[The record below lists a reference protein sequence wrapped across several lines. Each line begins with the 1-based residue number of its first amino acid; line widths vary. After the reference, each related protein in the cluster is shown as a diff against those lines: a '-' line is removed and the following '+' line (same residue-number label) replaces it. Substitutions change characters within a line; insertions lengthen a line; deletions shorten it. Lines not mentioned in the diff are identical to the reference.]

1 MVFYFIFANIQPSAN
16 NSEICPRKWWIT
28 SSLIKHSCC
37 PQETK
42 REREKM
48 YVYEIDEE
56 AKMNYFN
63 NQHALLL
70 LYVQKFPRL
79 PFNMPFSFLTPLN
92 KYFICKKTIN
102 SSFNHIIYSQYNFN
116 FIGSHDGRDGEVRN
130 WVETREYKAQII
142 CVGGRERESG
152 IIYNLMHSSWE
163 ALKSIF
169 ALYLLG
175 EKNSSELF
183 KWRKKVAKSK
193 LKVFS

>member
-1 MVFYFIFANIQPSAN
+1 
-16 NSEICPRKWWIT
+16 
-28 SSLIKHSCC
+28 
-37 PQETK
+37 
-42 REREKM
+42 M

-142 CVGGRERESG
+142 CVGGREREW
-152 IIYNLMHSSWE
+152 H
-163 ALKSIF
+163 
-169 ALYLLG
+169 YL
-175 EKNSSELF
+175 
-183 KWRKKVAKSK
+183 
-193 LKVFS
+193 